1 MNDNSRE
8 LWKSAQSIQH
18 NEVYFEKQA
27 SRLRFITCSLC
38 KEKGHFA
45 SQCPQKPI
53 DRSRFTIE
61 L

>member
-1 MNDNSRE
+1 MNDTSRDLGKNAKFIE
-8 LWKSAQSIQH
+8 H

-27 SRLRFITCSLC
+27 NRLRYVTCSLC